1 MSRSWTRTIT
11 ARNTARAISALRLTV
26 HPQVEPTTEF
36 DTWDCCVPVTLAR
49 SARTLAIWAEVSEAV
64 STWTCVGLPG
74 WLAICTTFAT
84 GPSASETCAWVT
96 GWAGWTLNTP
106 PPLKSKL
113 ISPWYRRLAMDT
125 GVDSSSF
132 EILDGG
138 ADAHEP
144 PFLEQPRPGEQAHRR
159 PAVGPDRG

>member
-1 MSRSWTRTIT
+1 MSRSWTRAISAETDILKSNRSDASATIT

-26 HPQVEPTTEF
+26 DPQVEPTTEF
-36 DTWDCCVPVTLAR
+36 DTWDGCVPVTLAR

-106 PPLKSKL
+106 PPLKSMPNL
-113 ISPWYRRLAMDT
+113 
-125 GVDSSSF
+125 
-132 EILDGG
+132 
-138 ADAHEP
+138 
-144 PFLEQPRPGEQAHRR
+144 RPGTNKAISEISMATPEIRNHVRQR
-159 PAVGPDRG
+159 PT

>member
-26 HPQVEPTTEF
+26 DPQVEPTTEF
-36 DTWDCCVPVTLAR
+36 DTWDGCVPVTLAR

-64 STWTCVGLPG
+64 
-74 WLAICTTFAT
+74 AT

-106 PPLKSKL
+106 PPLKSMPNL
-113 ISPWYRRLAMDT
+113 
-125 GVDSSSF
+125 
-132 EILDGG
+132 
-138 ADAHEP
+138 
-144 PFLEQPRPGEQAHRR
+144 RPGTNKAISEISMATPEIRNHVRQR
-159 PAVGPDRG
+159 PT